1 MILESCRH
9 KAQVVAHDEREAGE
23 RALLNLGHTFG
34 HAIEAATDYVGWLHG
49 EAVAVGMVMA
59 ATMSQKMGW
68 LDAAEVERVRE
79 LVSRT
84 GLPGMPPAS
93 MSPDDF
99 MKHMTV
105 DKKVSI
111 GRIRLV
117 LLNELGQASLISD
130 YPDEL
135 LAEVLDAFCV

>member
-1 MILESCRH
+1 MT
-9 KAQVVAHDEREAGE
+9 KERLVKE
-23 RALLNLGHTFG
+23 RLNLGHTFG

-59 ATMSQKMGW
+59 ATMSEKMGW
-68 LDAAEVERVRE
+68 LDVAEVERIRE
-79 LVSRT
+79 LVKRA
-84 GLPGMPPAS
+84 GLPVMPPAS
-93 MSPDDF
+93 MLPDDF

-105 DKKVSI
+105 DKKVSS

-130 YPDEL
+130 YPDEF
-135 LAEVLDAFCV
+135 LAEVLDEFSV